1 MFEKKTEHQYCK
13 GYPGRFRRE
22 VERGLLGHALHFAF
36 RFVCLAFV
44 LACGAV
50 TLGSLLFF
58 LGDKCLSNFLALALF
73 SAIFLWLAKGLWA
86 AWIQP
91 DPGPR
96 ILPYFQKISNVTGST
111 SLNLEKLG
119 DIDTYL
125 HGYAVARKCQ
135 VLDNMAAQL
144 NLRELSDFGFNDD
157 FRGERPTWHPPE
169 AGLPTIT
176 GLRQRLRRKGAG
188 EENSLDKL
196 EEVIADLERIDT
208 ALCKARD
215 KNVPFCFILRT
226 THSTNKQEH
235 EQRLGFFF

>member
-1 MFEKKTEHQYCK
+1 MTGKKTQHQYYK

-22 VERGLLGHALHFAF
+22 VERGLLGYALHFSF

-44 LACGAV
+44 LSCGAV
-50 TLGSLLFF
+50 ALVSLFF
-58 LGDKCLSNFLALALF
+58 FLREKSLSSFLSLVV
-73 SAIFLWLAKGLWA
+73 SGAIFLWLAKGLWA
-86 AWIQP
+86 AWFQP

-111 SLNLEKLG
+111 SSKLEKLG

-125 HGYAVARKCQ
+125 HGYAIARNCRT
-135 VLDNMAAQL
+135 LDIMAAKL

-169 AGLPTIT
+169 AGLSTTT
-176 GLRQRLRRKGAG
+176 GLLQELRRKGG
-188 EENSLDKL
+188 GRENLLDSS
-196 EEVIADLERIDT
+196 EEVIADLEKIAA
-208 ALCKARD
+208 ALCKARE
-215 KNVPFCFILRT
+215 KKVPFCFILRT